1 MPKFLLIFC
10 FICFASYLIFF
21 FLLPCIKLFKDGEES
36 ELYKK
41 VSDEIVDYLKE
52 KCGCIENVIFKKEQ
66 FISELEN
73 YKKSL
78 IYEYVTGKKEVPE
91 I

>member
-41 VSDEIVDYLKE
+41 SQMKL
-52 KCGCIENVIFKKEQ
+52 
-66 FISELEN
+66 
-73 YKKSL
+73 
-78 IYEYVTGKKEVPE
+78 
-91 I
+91 